1 MRVPS
6 ALSVLKEQ
14 SPQKLISFAS
24 FKIGKRSK
32 SDFSEMIQQNSSAT
46 KNEDSDDEI
55 TDGRET
61 EIGTMMTEKILSSSL
76 EESF

>member
-24 FKIGKRSK
+24 FK

-61 EIGTMMTEKILSSSL
+61 EIGTMVTEKILSSSL